1 MVEKII
7 QYGFP
12 GSGSTLIYQ
21 ILKYLF
27 DNVKKKHSFIK
38 YKEDIKI
45 VATVRDFRDCLCTEL
60 KRKDLTINERNI
72 KKSIDYFKKGLY
84 HFIPLNLNL
93 KEWSNKRNI
102 LWLKYEDFFNNF
114 DYIFTQLED
123 FFDIKISDEQ
133 RNHIISNYSLSTN
146 KKRSKNFQNFSQYDV
161 KSQIHGNH
169 ITSNGQINKWNEI
182 IPRNL
187 HKLTNQLLWTHLKRW
202 DYI

>member
-1 MVEKII
+1 M
-7 QYGFP
+7 
-12 GSGSTLIYQ
+12 
-21 ILKYLF
+21 
-27 DNVKKKHSFIK
+27 
-38 YKEDIKI
+38 
-45 VATVRDFRDCLCTEL
+45 
-60 KRKDLTINERNI
+60 
-72 KKSIDYFKKGLY
+72 
-84 HFIPLNLNL
+84 NLNL